1 MRKRYI
7 LYSYTESCL
16 APNIIGVYTSK
27 TKLISAIKKNADLLG
42 LDDCEG
48 FRCACRDM
56 FGQLFENVYDLAEYL
71 VSGDI
76 AEVDASEI
84 IA

>member
-7 LYSYTESCL
+7 LYSYTESRL

-48 FRCACRDM
+48 FRLACRDM
-56 FGQLFENVYDLAEYL
+56 FGQLFENSFDLAEYL
-71 VSGDI
+71 TSGDI
-76 AEVDASEI
+76 AEVDANEI